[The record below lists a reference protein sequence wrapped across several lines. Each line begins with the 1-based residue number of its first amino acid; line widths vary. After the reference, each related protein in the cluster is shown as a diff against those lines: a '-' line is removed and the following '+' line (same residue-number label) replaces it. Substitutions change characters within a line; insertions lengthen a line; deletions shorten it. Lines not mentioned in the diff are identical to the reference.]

1 MTNKRLRGSFLLKET
16 RPEKGFF
23 MKYRKK
29 YFLLSDDK
37 WHTKFSWEPVTVGD
51 VWADEEDGRCQL
63 HFMLLNPDG
72 STTQI
77 DQPVSRQRYTLFK
90 GYSLD
95 AHRLDLIE
103 KVLHENRTG
112 LCIRKWPACN
122 DLHIK
127 VTDPLL
133 DDLKK
138 DAKIC
143 GHPLSTQCVIRL
155 NGKRPRAA
163 FTEEELDL
171 LRSLKKERADVQLMF
186 NAMIQ
191 ELGQLPKDEL
201 LTSVIN
207 GKSFDWW
214 REHLIRAL
222 EFFDKMRDRVAENAD

>member
-1 MTNKRLRGSFLLKET
+1 MINKRLQGSLLLKET

-23 MKYRKK
+23 MKSRKK
-29 YFLLSDDK
+29 YFLLSDNK
-37 WHTKFSWEPVTVGD
+37 WHTKFSWVPVIVGD
-51 VWADEEDGRCQL
+51 VWAYEEDGKCQL

-72 STTQI
+72 STMQV
-77 DQPVSRQRYTLFK
+77 DQPISRQRFTLFV

-95 AHRLDLIE
+95 THRLDLIE

-133 DDLKK
+133 DDLKG

-143 GHPLSTQCVIRL
+143 RHSLSTQCVIRL
-155 NGKRPRAA
+155 NGKRPHAA
-163 FTEEELDL
+163 FTEEELGL

-186 NAMIQ
+186 NAMIKKY
-191 ELGQLPKDEL
+191 GQMSKEEL
-201 LTSVIN
+201 LTTVIN

-222 EFFDKMRDRVAENAD
+222 EFFDKMRDRVTENAD